1 MIPALVERL
10 RASIRDLASGRWDS
24 PEGEMIA
31 EAADEIERL
40 RNTIKNCPPV
50 SESEYVRRL
59 EASNTEMLAVLNAA
73 RTMLKNRDQRPNE
86 MKLLDAIKMVIANA
100 EGMP

>member
-1 MIPALVERL
+1 MEVPTMTDIVERL
-10 RASIRDLASGRWDS
+10 RSLVAFLPHELAS
-24 PEGEMIA
+24 

-59 EASNTEMLAVLNAA
+59 EDEIIHPAASTPP
-73 RTMLKNRDQRPNE
+73 R
-86 MKLLDAIKMVIANA
+86 
-100 EGMP
+100 